1 MSHLFLNV
9 CFDSYNKIQY
19 HRLDGCETISHSSGG
34 WKFRTRVTA
43 GILVMPSLGHGL
55 LASCCVLSEVEEVS
69 EISGVSFIKVLIP
82 P

>member
-1 MSHLFLNV
+1 M
-9 CFDSYNKIQY
+9 
-19 HRLDGCETISHSSGG
+19 
-34 WKFRTRVTA
+34 TA